1 MSLRRTLA
9 TFLLLPLITFLEA
22 GAWYGAHAVLF
33 LFRIEDVEL
42 GGLGMDSADA
52 ISASATARLLVP
64 VAILL
69 GGLLGAAIGSQ
80 GLLVLGLLLAAPGM
94 ALIGMPA
101 PWLGGLAA
109 ALLVLGHG
117 LMRPGLMGSAAA
129 ALRGSEHLRTALI
142 ALIYTA
148 INLGALLGST
158 GTAQLRSGLGFGVVF
173 TACAVVMGLAL
184 LAAILLVGATLWTRA
199 EVAANPSPALPTGRL
214 LLGAA
219 GLSALVFLPWMGVTQ
234 SWDLVWRVFQDAP
247 LPSALEPYWSSINPL
262 MCTLTGVLIALVA
275 GGFHLAKLRLPP
287 LFPLAGGLLL
297 LALGQVS
304 ILALGASGTPWPALA
319 GMGVAAVGEALMMV
333 FLFSR
338 MLGDLHWRLAPVVVA
353 LWLGLTDAGTQ
364 LLGWLGSALQL
375 EWWPQAMGWVGVVSA
390 LVAALVLAV
399 VAIPAQR
406 RLWTAAE

>member
-1 MSLRRTLA
+1 
-9 TFLLLPLITFLEA
+9 
-22 GAWYGAHAVLF
+22 
-33 LFRIEDVEL
+33 
-42 GGLGMDSADA
+42 
-52 ISASATARLLVP
+52 
-64 VAILL
+64 
-69 GGLLGAAIGSQ
+69 
-80 GLLVLGLLLAAPGM
+80 
-94 ALIGMPA
+94 
-101 PWLGGLAA
+101 
-109 ALLVLGHG
+109 
-117 LMRPGLMGSAAA
+117 
-129 ALRGSEHLRTALI
+129 
-142 ALIYTA
+142 
-148 INLGALLGST
+148 
-158 GTAQLRSGLGFGVVF
+158 
-173 TACAVVMGLAL
+173 
-184 LAAILLVGATLWTRA
+184 
-199 EVAANPSPALPTGRL
+199 
-214 LLGAA
+214 
-219 GLSALVFLPWMGVTQ
+219 
-234 SWDLVWRVFQDAP
+234 
-247 LPSALEPYWSSINPL
+247 